1 MPVQSYPS
9 RCISQ
14 AATELEKAAKAGK
27 HILCEKPMALT
38 EEQVR
43 EMFAAAKANG
53 VLLEE
58 AYAYRHAQLAQK
70 VKEIVDSGAIG
81 RIRYLESKHSTFDT
95 NRSGIRYQKGNGG
108 GAVYDVR
115 TPALRSC

>member
-1 MPVQSYPS
+1 
-9 RCISQ
+9 
-14 AATELEKAAKAGK
+14 
-27 HILCEKPMALT
+27 MALT

-95 NRSGIRYQKGNGG
+95 PTARAFVTRR
-108 GAVYDVR
+108 ATAAAR
-115 TPALRSC
+115 CTT